1 MVVLPPAV
9 AVVVTYRREEHDVAV
24 DLGRFGIWH
33 QAEQWGP
40 ELAAGVEQA
49 GYGTLWLGGSPTEDL
64 RDAEVLLA
72 STTTAVVG
80 TSIVNMWKADPAVL
94 AESYQRLESE
104 QPGRFVLGVGIGHPE
119 HTGEYKSPYE
129 TIVDYLDALDD
140 GKVPV
145 DRRMLAA
152 LGPRV
157 LKLSAE
163 RTAGALPYL
172 TVPEHTRRAR
182 EALGAGVV
190 LAPEQKVVLETDAEI
205 ARAIGRDYLATYLKL
220 ANYTSNLKRLGYTD
234 DDFAAGGSDE
244 LVDALVLHGTA
255 VQIAEGL
262 KEHLDAGADQVVVQQ
277 LGKEGPDLLP
287 GYEAL
292 ATVLI

>member
-1 MVVLPPAV
+1 M
-9 AVVVTYRREEHDVAV
+9 AV
-24 DLGRFGIWH
+24 DLGRFGVWH
-33 QAEQWGP
+33 QAHKWGP

-72 STTTAVVG
+72 STTNAVVG

-94 AESYQRLESE
+94 AESYHRLESE
-104 QPGRFVLGVGIGHPE
+104 HPDRFLLGVGIGHRE
-119 HTGEYKSPYE
+119 HTGNYKTPYE

-145 DRRMLAA
+145 DRRVLAA

-163 RTAGALPYL
+163 RSAGAVPYL
-172 TVPEHTRRAR
+172 TTSEHTRQAR
-182 EALGAGVV
+182 ETLGAGVL
-190 LAPEQKVVLETDAEI
+190 LAPEQKVVLETDDDL
-205 ARAIGRDYLATYLKL
+205 ARAVARDYLATYLKL
-220 ANYTSNLKRLGYTD
+220 SNYTSNLKRLGFSD
-234 DDFAAGGSDE
+234 HDFADGGSDD

-255 VQIAEGL
+255 VEVAEGL
-262 KEHLDAGADQVVVQQ
+262 KAHLDAGADQVVVQQ

-292 ATVLI
+292 ATVLV

>member
-1 MVVLPPAV
+1 
-9 AVVVTYRREEHDVAV
+9 VAV
-24 DLGRFGIWH
+24 DLGRFGVWH
-33 QAEQWGP
+33 QAHKWGP

-72 STTTAVVG
+72 STGNAVVG

-94 AESYQRLESE
+94 AESYHRLEGE
-104 QPGRFVLGVGIGHPE
+104 HPGRFVLGVGIGHRE
-119 HTGEYKSPYE
+119 HTGEYKTPYE

-140 GKVPV
+140 GKVPT

-163 RTAGALPYL
+163 RTAGAIPYL
-172 TVPEHTRRAR
+172 TTPEHTRQAR
-182 EALGAGVV
+182 ETLGAGVL
-190 LAPEQKVVLETDAEI
+190 LAPEQKVVLETDDDL
-205 ARAIGRDYLATYLKL
+205 ARAVARDYLATYLKL
-220 ANYTSNLKRLGYTD
+220 SNYTSNLKRLGFSD
-234 DDFAAGGSDE
+234 HDLADGGSDD

-255 VQIAEGL
+255 VEIAEGL
-262 KEHLDAGADQVVVQQ
+262 KAHLDAGADQVVIQQ

-292 ATVLI
+292 ATVLV

>member
-1 MVVLPPAV
+1 M
-9 AVVVTYRREEHDVAV
+9 AV

-163 RTAGALPYL
+163 RTGGALPYL
-172 TVPEHTRRAR
+172 TVPEHTRQAR
-182 EALGAGVV
+182 ETLGAGVL

-220 ANYTSNLKRLGYTD
+220 TNYTSNLKRLGYTD

-255 VQIAEGL
+255 VQIAAGL
-262 KEHLDAGADQVVVQQ
+262 QEHLDAGADQVVIQQ

-292 ATVLI
+292 AMVLISAR

>member
-1 MVVLPPAV
+1 
-9 AVVVTYRREEHDVAV
+9 VAV
-24 DLGRFGIWH
+24 DLGRFGVWH
-33 QAEQWGP
+33 QADKWGP

-64 RDAEVLLA
+64 RDVEVLLA
-72 STTTAVVG
+72 STSSAVVG
-80 TSIVNMWKADPAVL
+80 TSIVNMWKADAVAV
-94 AESYQRLESE
+94 AESYHRLEDE
-104 QPGRFVLGVGIGHPE
+104 HPGRFVLGVGIGHRE

-140 GKVPV
+140 GKVPAE
-145 DRRMLAA
+145 RRMLAA

-157 LKLSAE
+157 LKLSAS

-172 TVPEHTRRAR
+172 TTPEHTRQAR
-182 EALGAGVV
+182 ETMGAGVL
-190 LAPEQKVVLETDAEI
+190 LAPEQKVVLETDEDI
-205 ARAIGRDYLATYLKL
+205 ARSVARDYLATYLQL
-220 ANYTSNLKRLGYTD
+220 SNYTSNLKRLGFSD
-234 DDFAAGGSDE
+234 DDLADGGSDD

-255 VQIAEGL
+255 VEIAEGL
-262 KEHLDAGADQVVVQQ
+262 NAHLEAGADQIVIQQ

>member
-1 MVVLPPAV
+1 M
-9 AVVVTYRREEHDVAV
+9 AV
-24 DLGRFGIWH
+24 DLGRFGVWH
-33 QAEQWGP
+33 QADKWGP

-49 GYGTLWLGGSPTEDL
+49 GYGALWIGASPAADL

-72 STTTAVVG
+72 STSSVAVG
-80 TSIVNMWKADPAVL
+80 TSIVNLWKDDAAPV
-94 AESYQRLESE
+94 AESYHRLEE
-104 QPGRFVLGVGIGHPE
+104 EHPGRFVLGVGIGHPE
-119 HTGEYKSPYE
+119 RDREYKSPYE
-129 TIVDYLDALDD
+129 SIVDYLDALDD
-140 GKVPV
+140 GKVPA

-172 TVPEHTRRAR
+172 TTPEHTRRAR
-182 EALGAGVV
+182 ETLGARALLV
-190 LAPEQKVVLETDAEI
+190 PEQKVLLETDDEI
-205 ARAIGRDYLATYLKL
+205 ARAVARDYLASYLKL
-220 ANYTSNLKRLGYTD
+220 SNYTSNLKRLGYSD
-234 DDFAAGGSDE
+234 EDIANGGSDE

-255 VQIAEGL
+255 VEIAEGL
-262 KEHLDAGADQVVVQQ
+262 QAHLDAGADQVVVQQ

-292 ATVLI
+292 ATVLL

>member
-1 MVVLPPAV
+1 MAV
-9 AVVVTYRREEHDVAV
+9 E
-24 DLGRFGIWH
+24 LGRFGVWH
-33 QAEQWGP
+33 QADKWGP

-49 GYGTLWLGGSPTEDL
+49 GYGTLWLGSSPEEGL

-72 STTTAVVG
+72 STSTAVVG
-80 TSIVNMWKADPAVL
+80 TSIVNMWKADAEVV
-94 AESYQRLESE
+94 AESYHRLESE
-104 QPGRFVLGVGIGHPE
+104 HPGRFVLGVGVGHRE
-119 HTGEYKSPYE
+119 QSGEYKTPYE

-140 GKVPV
+140 GKVPT

-172 TVPEHTRRAR
+172 TTPEHTRQAR
-182 EALGAGVV
+182 ETLGTGVL
-190 LAPEQKVVLETDAEI
+190 LAPEQKVVLETDPEI
-205 ARAIGRDYLATYLKL
+205 ARAVARDYLAVYLGL
-220 ANYTSNLKRLGYTD
+220 SNYTSNLRRLGFTD
-234 DDFAAGGSDE
+234 DDMANGGSDE
-244 LVDALVLHGTA
+244 LVDALVLHGSA
-255 VQIAEGL
+255 VEIAEGL
-262 KEHLDAGADQVVVQQ
+262 TAHLEAGADQVVVQQ

>member
-1 MVVLPPAV
+1 MAV
-9 AVVVTYRREEHDVAV
+9 E
-24 DLGRFGIWH
+24 LGRFGVWH
-33 QAEQWGP
+33 QADKWGP

-49 GYGTLWLGGSPTEDL
+49 GYGTLWLGSSPEEGL

-72 STTTAVVG
+72 STSTAVVG
-80 TSIVNMWKADPAVL
+80 TSIVNMWKADAEVV
-94 AESYQRLESE
+94 AESYHRLESE
-104 QPGRFVLGVGIGHPE
+104 HPGRFMLGVGVGHRE
-119 HTGEYKSPYE
+119 QSGEYKTPYE

-140 GKVPV
+140 GKVPT

-172 TVPEHTRRAR
+172 TTPEHTRRAR
-182 EALGAGVV
+182 ETLGAGVL
-190 LAPEQKVVLETDAEI
+190 LAPEQKVVLETDPEI
-205 ARAIGRDYLATYLKL
+205 ARAVARDYLAVYLGL
-220 ANYTSNLKRLGYTD
+220 SNYTSNLRRLGFTD
-234 DDFAAGGSDE
+234 DDMANGGSDE
-244 LVDALVLHGTA
+244 LVDALVLHGSA
-255 VQIAEGL
+255 VEIAEGL
-262 KEHLDAGADQVVVQQ
+262 TAHLEAGADQVVVQQ

>member
-1 MVVLPPAV
+1 M
-9 AVVVTYRREEHDVAV
+9 AV
-24 DLGRFGIWH
+24 DLGRFGVWH
-33 QAEQWGP
+33 QADKWGP
-40 ELAAGVEQA
+40 ELAAGVEKA
-49 GYGTLWLGGSPTEDL
+49 GYGALWLGGSPTEDL

-80 TSIVNMWKADPAVL
+80 TSIVNIWKSDAAAV

-104 QPGRFVLGVGIGHPE
+104 HPGRFVLGVGIGHPE
-119 HTGEYKSPYE
+119 HTGQYKTPYE

-140 GKVPV
+140 GKVPA

-172 TVPEHTRRAR
+172 TTPEHTRRAR
-182 EALGAGVV
+182 ETLGAGVL
-190 LAPEQKVVLETDAEI
+190 LAPEQKVVLETDDEI
-205 ARAIGRDYLATYLKL
+205 ARVVARDYLATYLRL
-220 ANYTSNLKRLGYTD
+220 TNYTSNLKRLGFSD
-234 DDFAAGGSDE
+234 HDFADGGSDH
-244 LVDALVLHGTA
+244 LVDSLVLHGSA
-255 VQIAEGL
+255 VEIAEGL
-262 KEHLDAGADQVVVQQ
+262 KAHLEAGADQVVVQQ

-292 ATVLI
+292 ATVLT

>member
-1 MVVLPPAV
+1 MAV
-9 AVVVTYRREEHDVAV
+9 E
-24 DLGRFGIWH
+24 LGRFGVWH
-33 QAEQWGP
+33 QADKWGP

-49 GYGTLWLGGSPTEDL
+49 GYGTLWLGSSPEEGL

-72 STTTAVVG
+72 STSTAVVG
-80 TSIVNMWKADPAVL
+80 TSIVNMWKADAEVV
-94 AESYQRLESE
+94 AESYHRLESE
-104 QPGRFVLGVGIGHPE
+104 HPGRFMLGVGVGHRE
-119 HTGEYKSPYE
+119 QSGEYKTPYE
-129 TIVDYLDALDD
+129 TIVNYLDALDD
-140 GKVPV
+140 GKVPT

-172 TVPEHTRRAR
+172 TTPEHTRRAR
-182 EALGAGVV
+182 ETLGAGVL
-190 LAPEQKVVLETDAEI
+190 LAPEQKVVLETDPEI
-205 ARAIGRDYLATYLKL
+205 ARAVARDYLAVYLGL
-220 ANYTSNLKRLGYTD
+220 SNYTSNLRRLGFTD
-234 DDFAAGGSDE
+234 DDMANGGSDE
-244 LVDALVLHGTA
+244 LVDALVLHGSA
-255 VQIAEGL
+255 VEIAEGL
-262 KEHLDAGADQVVVQQ
+262 TAHLEAGADQVVVQQ

>member
-1 MVVLPPAV
+1 
-9 AVVVTYRREEHDVAV
+9 VAV
-24 DLGRFGIWH
+24 DLGRFGVWH
-33 QAEQWGP
+33 QADKWGP

-49 GYGTLWLGGSPTEDL
+49 GYGALWIGASPAADL

-72 STTTAVVG
+72 STSSVVVG
-80 TSIVNMWKADPAVL
+80 TSIVNLWKDDAAPV
-94 AESYQRLESE
+94 AESYHRLEE
-104 QPGRFVLGVGIGHPE
+104 EHPGRFVLGVGIGHPE
-119 HTGEYKSPYE
+119 RDREYKSPYE
-129 TIVDYLDALDD
+129 SIVDYLDALDD

-172 TVPEHTRRAR
+172 TTPEHTRRAR
-182 EALGAGVV
+182 ETLGARALLV
-190 LAPEQKVVLETDAEI
+190 PEQKVLLETDDEI
-205 ARAIGRDYLATYLKL
+205 ARAVARDYLASYLKL
-220 ANYTSNLKRLGYTD
+220 SNYTSNLKRLGYSD
-234 DDFAAGGSDE
+234 EDIDNGGSDE
-244 LVDALVLHGTA
+244 LVDTLVLHGTA
-255 VQIAEGL
+255 VEIAEGL
-262 KEHLDAGADQVVVQQ
+262 QAHLDAGADQVVVQQ

>member
-1 MVVLPPAV
+1 
-9 AVVVTYRREEHDVAV
+9 VAV
-24 DLGRFGIWH
+24 DLGRFGVWH
-33 QAEQWGP
+33 QADKWGP
-40 ELAAGVEQA
+40 ELASGVEEA
-49 GYGTLWLGGSPTEDL
+49 GYGTLWLGGSPTADL

-72 STTTAVVG
+72 STTTVVVG
-80 TSIVNMWKADPAVL
+80 TSIVNMWKADAATVS
-94 AESYQRLESE
+94 ESYQRLESE
-104 QPGRFVLGVGIGHPE
+104 HPGRFVLGVGIGHRE

-145 DRRMLAA
+145 ERRMLAA

-172 TVPEHTRRAR
+172 TTPEHTRQAR
-182 EALGAGVV
+182 ETLGAGVL
-190 LAPEQKVVLETDAEI
+190 LAPEQKVVLETDDEI
-205 ARAIGRDYLATYLKL
+205 ARAVARDYLATYLKL
-220 ANYTSNLKRLGYTD
+220 SNYTNNLLRHGFSD
-234 DDFAAGGSDE
+234 DDLANGGSDE
-244 LVDALVLHGTA
+244 LVDALVLHGSA
-255 VQIAEGL
+255 VEIAEGL
-262 KEHLDAGADQVVVQQ
+262 QAHLEAGADQVVVQQ

-292 ATVLI
+292 ATVLL